1 MPSKEQESSLGGGAA
16 SVRNGSSSGSSTG
29 SQTATTYSSR
39 GCSYSR
45 HVVLVTL
52 RKAEEAEEE
61 VNGNSTRRLA
71 GGAVGGAVGGV
82 GDLAGGGA
90 LAGVAVVESGGKSTA
105 AGARPVQL

>member
-1 MPSKEQESSLGGGAA
+1 MAA
-16 SVRNGSSSGSSTG
+16 AAGLQREAERRA
-29 SQTATTYSSR
+29 SQTATTYSFR

-52 RKAEEAEEE
+52 RKLM
-61 VNGNSTRRLA
+61 NGRRRSGRG